1 MFDGGQRCMP
11 PNWASRS
18 SSTSSAHSSSFT
30 SSPWLDL
37 VPHRRASHAQSCATE
52 GKAPEREGP
61 SGGDRE
67 PNSRSASPHH
77 RGDRPRPSPFARPP
91 PPPSHPRGR
100 PVDLESH
107 VEKNQKGKSSHE

>member
-67 PNSRSASPHH
+67 PNSRSAFPHH
-77 RGDRPRPSPFARPP
+77 RGDPPRPRQPSSMAAGR
-91 PPPSHPRGR
+91 SRELRG
-100 PVDLESH
+100 E
-107 VEKNQKGKSSHE
+107 ETEGKEQP